1 MGVCLI
7 GNQYL
12 GGVMESSYFSVEVE
26 KGYLIEVYL
35 SFLSILVAKMFPP
48 TKRGE
53 SCALLV
59 GGW

>member
-1 MGVCLI
+1 
-7 GNQYL
+7 
-12 GGVMESSYFSVEVE
+12 MESSYFSVEVE